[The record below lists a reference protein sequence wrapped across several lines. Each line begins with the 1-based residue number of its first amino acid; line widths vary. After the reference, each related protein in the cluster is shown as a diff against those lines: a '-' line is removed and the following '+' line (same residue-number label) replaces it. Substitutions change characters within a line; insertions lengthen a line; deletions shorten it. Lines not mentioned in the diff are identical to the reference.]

1 MREVK
6 KAVALKYPEGA
17 SAPFIAASAKGF
29 LAQKMLEVAAEK
41 KIPITED
48 AALADFLK
56 KRGKPWRKF
65 SRSSCSSKRRSA
77 ARRFAARK
85 IFFSEIRFQKNRR
98 GKIFI
103 EFFADLI

>member
-1 MREVK
+1 MKREVK

-48 AALADFLK
+48 AALADFLSVQEI
-56 KRGKPWRKF
+56 GQTIPEETWE
-65 SRSSCSSKRRSA
+65 A
-77 ARRFAARK
+77 VAK
-85 IFFSEIRFQKNRR
+85 IFAFIVQFNAKER
-98 GKIFI
+98 G
-103 EFFADLI
+103 A

>member
-48 AALADFLK
+48 AALADFLSVQEIGQAIPEK
-56 KRGKPWRKF
+56 TWE
-65 SRSSCSSKRRSA
+65 A
-77 ARRFAARK
+77 VAK
-85 IFFSEIRFQKNRR
+85 IFAFIVQFNAKER
-98 GKIFI
+98 G
-103 EFFADLI
+103 A

>member
-48 AALADFLK
+48 AALADFLSVQEI
-56 KRGKPWRKF
+56 GQAIPEETWE
-65 SRSSCSSKRRSA
+65 A
-77 ARRFAARK
+77 VAK
-85 IFFSEIRFQKNRR
+85 IFAFVVQIGAKER
-98 GKIFI
+98 G
-103 EFFADLI
+103 A

>member
-48 AALADFLK
+48 AALADFLSVQEI
-56 KRGKPWRKF
+56 GQAIPEEAWE
-65 SRSSCSSKRRSA
+65 A
-77 ARRFAARK
+77 VAK
-85 IFFSEIRFQKNRR
+85 IFAFVVQFNAKER
-98 GKIFI
+98 G
-103 EFFADLI
+103 A

>member
-48 AALADFLK
+48 AALADFLSVQEL
-56 KRGKPWRKF
+56 GQAIPEEAWE
-65 SRSSCSSKRRSA
+65 A
-77 ARRFAARK
+77 VAK
-85 IFFSEIRFQKNRR
+85 IFAFVVQFNAKER
-98 GKIFI
+98 G
-103 EFFADLI
+103 A

>member
-48 AALADFLK
+48 AALADFLNVQEI
-56 KRGKPWRKF
+56 GQAIPEETWE
-65 SRSSCSSKRRSA
+65 A
-77 ARRFAARK
+77 VAK
-85 IFFSEIRFQKNRR
+85 IFAFVVQYDAKER
-98 GKIFI
+98 G
-103 EFFADLI
+103 A

>member
-1 MREVK
+1 MK

-48 AALADFLK
+48 AALADFLSVQEI
-56 KRGKPWRKF
+56 GQAIPEETWE
-65 SRSSCSSKRRSA
+65 A
-77 ARRFAARK
+77 LEK
-85 IFFSEIRFQKNRR
+85 IFAFVVQYTTKAFSYPH
-98 GKIFI
+98 
-103 EFFADLI
+103 LT

>member
-48 AALADFLK
+48 AALADFLSVQEI
-56 KRGKPWRKF
+56 GQTIPEETWE
-65 SRSSCSSKRRSA
+65 A
-77 ARRFAARK
+77 VAK
-85 IFFSEIRFQKNRR
+85 IFAFVVQYDAKER
-98 GKIFI
+98 G
-103 EFFADLI
+103 A